1 MDDNLSC
8 VRVWGWRSR
17 SRLVGGVLTAACG
30 MFAVDA
36 AAQTLPV
43 LSIDSP
49 SVVEGD
55 SGSANL
61 NFTVTLSA
69 ASTSNVTVGYADAG
83 TGTATS
89 GTDYTALTAGTLT
102 IAAGD
107 TSGTITVLV
116 TGDTSHESHETVVVT
131 LSNPTNATVSA
142 TAGSGMG
149 TIRDD
154 EGVTLSVNSPTV
166 AEGDS
171 GSTNMNFT
179 VSLSASSTQ
188 RVDVIFGITGGTATA
203 GTDYTTSLTN
213 NRIRLRFRPGQTS
226 KTITLAVQGDTLDE
240 PDETVLVALSGA
252 SFNARITTGTGTGT
266 ITDDDTSTV
275 TINSPSVVEGDTG
288 SRNMTYTV
296 SLSTAN
302 SRQVTVRYG
311 LVVAQSTATSG
322 TDFREIAATT
332 SNPGTLT
339 FAPGETSKTIT
350 VEVLGDTDPE
360 ADETVRFQ
368 LASPTNAV
376 LPVNNMW
383 RADGTITD
391 DDLAFLRTGPASV
404 TEGDNGSTN
413 LTFTLTLVEAGKQ
426 VTVDY
431 ADAGT
436 GTATSGTDYTAL
448 AAGTLTIAAGQ
459 ASGTITVSV
468 TGDTVTERH
477 ETVLLTLSNLTNA
490 RFVTASMASLTGTIR
505 NDDGFPTANAGPD
518 QTVNEG
524 DTVTL
529 SGSGSDPDG
538 DAVTSYRWTQTA
550 GPPVTLTGV
559 TSATASFTAP
569 TGLVADEVLRFSLVV
584 EANDE
589 GASDAADITVNA
601 GATTLNWTAEAGP
614 NQTVEEEDTVTLSGR
629 PLSGGAELTLQGVGR
644 PSYSWRHTGGGAST
658 VSLTGAE
665 TATPSFTAPNLLAN
679 DDLTFTLTMTI
690 GDNTR
695 TDTVDVTVEAD
706 NDGPTANA
714 GPDQRVDE
722 GDTVTLSGSGSDPEG
737 ETLSYSWSP
746 GPGDD
751 VEVTLTDPTTRTP
764 SFIAPTVPTDT
775 PLTFY
780 LTVTAGGAGDTDS
793 VVVVVR
799 GGPPIPVGAPE
810 IFEADAGADQI
821 VSEGDEVTLEGS
833 VFGAPDG
840 AALLYAWRQ
849 IGSSP
854 TVAIAN
860 AGTARATFTAPEV
873 SAATTLAFE
882 FAVTADGDTVR
893 DVVAVVV
900 RNTDAVPDQSTV
912 ELAAAVHRET
922 DSGHPSAGFV
932 ALLQPPSTE
941 PVRAWWETRDGTAKA
956 GKDYYASSGVLTF
969 QPGQTAQTIWVPVI
983 GDLEQEQ
990 DETFEV
996 VLRYQGG
1003 GTDELLTAIC
1013 TIIDNDS
1020 PTLML
1025 SLSPSAAEEG
1035 DEGMLAMAFAAKLSA
1050 PSPQPIAVPW
1060 TTRDGTARA
1069 GEDYEAASGELT
1081 FAPGK
1086 TEGQIVVNVI
1096 GDRDQEMDE
1105 TFEVVLGD
1113 GPRSRWAQTATG
1125 TILDDDAV
1133 SLAVEH
1139 RGRLVEGGGEDGAAM
1154 ATFVVT
1160 LSAPS
1165 PRSVYA
1171 AYITR
1176 DGTAR
1181 AGQDF
1186 ERRSGELSFPAGAL
1200 RREVQVPIIDDDLAE
1215 EDETFELEIIE
1226 PEGALLA
1233 SGRAKAT
1240 ATILDDDGNG
1250 RTAAAQM
1257 RRVLSV
1263 ADART
1268 PEGAGEAVFA
1278 VTLSPP
1284 ASRPVTVAYAT
1295 EDGTASAGTD
1305 YQATSGELRFAPGE
1319 TELTV
1324 SVPLLGDRTP
1334 EADETFMVRLSS
1346 PVNAKVGR
1354 AAAAGT
1360 IVDDDVAEARD
1371 RALETSLAD
1380 FGRTLTRDAMSAIGG
1395 RFEGMPAARG
1405 SRLVLGGQHLLS
1417 SDEEALPAHQFAG
1430 WRQTPGAFE
1439 EDWGSTVQALGL
1451 QVQDLAELGPHG
1463 PGRRSQRSLGDFLR
1477 QSSFELALGGRGGE
1491 GEEAGWNLSLWGL
1504 ASSGRFSGEPST
1516 GLASRGEAATSYLGM
1531 DAKVGERLFAGV
1543 ALAHSDGEIG
1553 YGLSDFSGE
1562 LDLSLTSVLPYVN
1575 FQLSEKLEIWS
1586 MMGVGWGEGQFRDA
1600 VKPGQTGQTEQ
1611 DATGSLDLDLS
1622 MVAVGANRTLANW
1635 GKVDLELKSDAFVL
1649 LMEGEAEG
1657 TEAQPALSAR
1667 SQGVRLALA
1676 GRTELMA
1683 SEQGRLGVNLEL
1695 GERWDGG
1702 DAQAGWG
1709 TEVGA
1714 GLDYRHAGLGLGVA
1728 VQGQY
1733 LLVHS
1738 ERSLEEKGV
1747 SLTLEFAPGVQ
1758 GKGLSLALRPAWGA
1772 YPGGAGELLNN
1783 EALLRGTER
1792 QAGLGTASERLD
1804 LEWGYGLGLRRD
1816 AGLLTLR
1823 GGLSYQAMGQRAW
1836 RFGGLLDMPGST
1848 RGSWELSRQEG
1859 LGKPSHGLLFKW
1871 EHKW

>member
-1 MDDNLSC
+1 MLRAERAELKSAPL
-8 VRVWGWRSR
+8 RA
-17 SRLVGGVLTAACG
+17 RLVGGVLTAAASG

-102 IAAGD
+102 IAAGN

-154 EGVTLSVNSPTV
+154 EGVTLSVDSPTV

-179 VSLSASSTQ
+179 VSMSASSTQ
-188 RVDVIFGITGGTATA
+188 RVDVIFGITGGTATS
-203 GTDYTTSLTN
+203 GTDYTTGLQN
-213 NRIRLRFRPGQTS
+213 NRIRLRFSPGQTS
-226 KTITLAVQGDTLDE
+226 KTVTVTVQGDTLDE
-240 PDETVLVALSGA
+240 PDETVVARLSGV
-252 SFNARITTGTGTGT
+252 SFRSGARILTGTGTGT
-266 ITDDDTSTV
+266 ITDDDTSNVSIDSPTV
-275 TINSPSVVEGDTG
+275 AEGDSG
-288 SRNMTYTV
+288 STNMTFTV
-296 SLSTAN
+296 SLSTVN
-302 SRQVTVRYG
+302 SRQVTVPYG
-311 LVVAQSTATSG
+311 VNPVLSSATRGTDYRTTAT
-322 TDFREIAATT
+322 IT
-332 SNPGTLT
+332 SPVDML
-339 FAPGETSKTIT
+339 FAPGETSKTFT

-360 ADETVRFQ
+360 ADETVIVQ
-368 LASPTNAV
+368 LGTPTNAN
-376 LPVNNMW
+376 LELAN
-383 RADGTITD
+383 RRGTGTITD

-404 TEGDNGSTN
+404 AEGDNGSTD
-413 LTFTLTLVEAGKQ
+413 LIFTLTLVEAGKQ

-550 GPPVTLTGV
+550 GPPVTLTGT

-614 NQTVEEEDTVTLSGR
+614 NQTVEEENTVTLSGR

-695 TDTVDVTVEAD
+695 TDTVVVTVEAD
-706 NDGPTANA
+706 NDDPTANA
-714 GPDQRVDE
+714 GEDQTVE
-722 GDTVTLSGSGSDPEG
+722 PGDPVALSGSGSDPEG
-737 ETLSYSWSP
+737 ETLSYSWRQTP
-746 GPGDD
+746 GGTTM
-751 VEVTLTDPTTRTP
+751 TLDGATTTTP
-764 SFIAPTVPTDT
+764 SFTVPTTVTDEA
-775 PLTFY
+775 LTFE
-780 LTVTAGGAGDTDS
+780 LRVADDSGASGTDTVT
-793 VVVVVR
+793 VFVL
-799 GGPPIPVGAPE
+799 GGPPMPVGAPE
-810 IFEADAGADQI
+810 IFAADAGEDQI

-833 VFGAPDG
+833 AFGVPDG
-840 AALLYAWRQ
+840 AALTYAWRQ

-882 FAVTADGDTVR
+882 LAVTADGDTVR

-1003 GTDELLTAIC
+1003 GDELLTAIC
-1013 TIIDNDS
+1013 TIVDNDS
-1020 PTLML
+1020 PTLAL
-1025 SLSPSAAEEG
+1025 AAAAAEEG
-1035 DEGMLAMAFAAKLSA
+1035 DEGIRAMAFAAKLSA
-1050 PSPQPIAVPW
+1050 PSPRSIAVPW
-1060 TTRDGTARA
+1060 TTRDGTAQA

-1081 FAPGK
+1081 FAPEE
-1086 TEGQIVVNVI
+1086 TEGRIVVNVI
-1096 GDRDQEMDE
+1096 GDRAQEPDE

-1113 GPRSRWAQTATG
+1113 DPRSRWAQAATG
-1125 TILDDDAV
+1125 TIVDDDAAAV

-1139 RGRLVEGGGEDGAAM
+1139 RGRLVEGGEDGAAM

-1215 EDETFELEIIE
+1215 EDETFDLEIIE

-1284 ASRPVTVAYAT
+1284 ALRPVTVAYAT

-1371 RALETSLAD
+1371 RALEASLAG

-1417 SDEEALPAHQFAG
+1417 ADEDALSAHQFAG
-1430 WRQTPGAFE
+1430 WRQAPGAFE
-1439 EDWGSTVQALGL
+1439 EDWGSTVQAPGL
-1451 QVQDLAELGPHG
+1451 QMQDLAALGPHG
-1463 PGRRSQRSLGDFLR
+1463 PRRRSQRSLGEFLR

-1575 FQLSEKLEIWS
+1575 FQLNEKLEIWS

-1622 MVAVGANRTLANW
+1622 MAAVGANRTLANW

-1649 LMEGEAEG
+1649 LMKGEAEG
-1657 TEAQPALSAR
+1657 AEAQPALSAR

-1728 VQGQY
+1728 IQGQY

-1747 SLTLEFAPGVQ
+1747 SLTLEFTPGVQ
-1758 GKGLSLALRPAWGA
+1758 GKGFSLALRPAWGA

-1783 EALLRGTER
+1783 EALLRGTDR

-1804 LEWGYGLGLRRD
+1804 LEWGYGLGLRSD

-1823 GGLSYQAMGQRAW
+1823 GGLSYQQMGQRAW

-1848 RGSWELSRQEG
+1848 RGSWELSRLEG
-1859 LGKPSHGLLFKW
+1859 LGKPRHGLLIKW

>member
-1 MDDNLSC
+1 MDRNLSS
-8 VRVWGWRSR
+8 VPVSRGWRSR
-17 SRLVGGVLTAACG
+17 SRLVGGVLTAAASG

-179 VSLSASSTQ
+179 VSMSASSTQ
-188 RVDVIFGITGGTATA
+188 RVDVIFGITGGTATS
-203 GTDYTTSLTN
+203 GTDYTTGLQN
-213 NRIRLRFRPGQTS
+213 NRIRLRFSPGQTS
-226 KTITLAVQGDTLDE
+226 KTVTVAVQGDTLDE
-240 PDETVLVALSGA
+240 ADETVVARLSGV
-252 SFNARITTGTGTGT
+252 SFRSGARILTGTGTGT
-266 ITDDDTSTV
+266 ITDDDATPTLSIDSPTV
-275 TINSPSVVEGDTG
+275 TEGDTG
-288 SRNMTYTV
+288 STDMVFTV
-296 SLSTAN
+296 SLSAA
-302 SRQVTVRYG
+302 SGRQVTVLYTYWTG
-311 LVVAQSTATSG
+311 TATEG
-322 TDFREIAATT
+322 TDFKAF
-332 SNPGTLT
+332 SQGTLT

-360 ADETVRFQ
+360 ADETVVVNMGGQ
-368 LASPTNAV
+368 INANIASDPRGT
-376 LPVNNMW
+376 
-383 RADGTITD
+383 GTITD
-391 DDLAFLRTGPASV
+391 DDLALLRTGPASV
-404 TEGDNGSTN
+404 TEGDSGPTN
-413 LTFTLTLVEAGKQ
+413 LNFTVSLAAASGKT

-431 ADAGT
+431 ADPGT

-448 AAGTLTIAAGQ
+448 AAGTLTIAPGNT
-459 ASGTITVSV
+459 SGTITVEV
-468 TGDTVTERH
+468 TGDSVTERH
-477 ETVLLTLSNLTNA
+477 ETVLLTLSNPTNA
-490 RFVTASMASLTGTIR
+490 RFLTASMASLTGTIR

-737 ETLSYSWSP
+737 ETLSYSWRP

-751 VEVTLTDPTTRTP
+751 VEVTLTDPMTRTP

-900 RNTDAVPDQSTV
+900 RNTDAALDQSTV

-996 VLRYQGG
+996 VLRYEGG

-1025 SLSPSAAEEG
+1025 TLSPSAAEEG

-1060 TTRDGTARA
+1060 TTRDDTARA

-1086 TEGQIVVNVI
+1086 TEGRIVVNVI

-1233 SGRAKAT
+1233 SGGAKAT
-1240 ATILDDDGNG
+1240 ATILDDDGDG

-1284 ASRPVTVAYAT
+1284 ALLPVTVAYAT

-1371 RALETSLAD
+1371 RALETSLAG

-1439 EDWGSTVQALGL
+1439 AGWGSTAQAPGF
-1451 QVQDLAELGPHG
+1451 QPPQDLAELGPHG

-1504 ASSGRFSGEPST
+1504 ASGGRFSGEPST

-1600 VKPGQTGQTEQ
+1600 VKSGQMGQTEQ
-1611 DATGSLDLDLS
+1611 DAQGSLDLDLS
-1622 MVAVGANRTLANW
+1622 MVAVGANRALANW
-1635 GKVDLELKSDAFVL
+1635 RNVDLELKSDAFVL
-1649 LMEGEAEG
+1649 LMKGEAEG
-1657 TEAQPALSAR
+1657 GLEAQPELSAR

-1702 DAQAGWG
+1702 DAQTGWG

-1738 ERSLEEKGV
+1738 AQSLEEKGV

-1792 QAGLGTASERLD
+1792 QAGLGSASERLD
-1804 LEWGYGLGLRRD
+1804 LEWGYGLGLRSD

-1823 GGLSYQAMGQRAW
+1823 GGLSYQEMGQRAW

-1848 RGSWELSRQEG
+1848 RGSWELSRLEG
-1859 LGKPSHGLLFKW
+1859 LGKPSHGLLIKW